1 MAGRLAG
8 KLCFVTAAGQ
18 GIGRA
23 TALAMAAE
31 GARVVATD
39 RDAALLATLTAP
51 GITTATLDVLDDAAI
66 AAAAKNA
73 GLVDI
78 LFNCA
83 GFVHQNTI
91 LPVRIRNGISALG

>member
-39 RDAALLATLTAP
+39 RDAALLATLAGP
-51 GITTATLDVLDDAAI
+51 SITTAALDVLDD
-66 AAAAKNA
+66 
-73 GLVDI
+73 
-78 LFNCA
+78 
-83 GFVHQNTI
+83 
-91 LPVRIRNGISALG
+91 GISALRLMCAPCGRWRRPSSPACWNAAAAAL